1 MWQDKNTYYDYGI
14 FIGKIILLKYMC
26 IYAGT
31 KEITDFSVFYKGDII
46 KKCEWKILEIDGS
59 RYVTFKGDL
68 I

>member
-1 MWQDKNTYYDYGI
+1 
-14 FIGKIILLKYMC
+14 MC